1 MKQAQTRTLQRDQ
14 YRIVDSSEEIS
25 LSEMDREKNTKEE
38 KREPEENVIASRC
51 TVISQ
56 ANWVGEVGA

>member
-38 KREPEENVIASRC
+38 KRESLRR
-51 TVISQ
+51 T
-56 ANWVGEVGA
+56 